1 MPVMTA
7 TSELTPQYFEDWA
20 AVHDAVADAYFPHVM
35 KPLYAG
41 PASRSALQTVDLGSC
56 RITQMKLGATVSV
69 QSDCPGAYGINI
81 PVGGEMESMIGRIE
95 VVSGVGQATA
105 CPPDTP
111 VRIPRWKPSCH
122 LIGFKVEE
130 SHLRREM
137 ERTLA
142 RPAKALPLQLDLRSA
157 DGQTWLRLLQS
168 IVEQVYHSDA
178 RLLRDDRFTAQLA
191 GAVTT
196 GFVLATMPD
205 DTVGRIGTR
214 PRIVRR
220 VMTAIEEDPARSWSP
235 ADMAEIAGVSVRRL
249 QQGFC
254 EYVGQT
260 PFQYLRDV
268 RLERAHA
275 DLVSSEQPATVTD
288 IALRW
293 GFMHMSR
300 FAADYRRKYG
310 RPPSQTLA
318 R

>member
-1 MPVMTA
+1 MA
-7 TSELTPQYFEDWA
+7 TTSDVTPQHFEDWA
-20 AVHDAVADAYFPHVM
+20 VVHDAVADAYFPHVM
-35 KPLYAG
+35 RLLDAG
-41 PASRSALQTVDLGSC
+41 PASRSTLQTVGLGSC
-56 RITQMKLGATVSV
+56 RITHMKLGATVSV

-81 PVGGEMESMIGRIE
+81 PVAGQMESVTGRIE

-111 VRIPRWKPSCH
+111 VRIPRWRPSCH

-130 SHLRREM
+130 GLLHREM

-157 DGQTWLRLLQS
+157 DGQSWLRLLQS
-168 IVEQVYHSDA
+168 IFEQVYHSDA

-191 GAVTT
+191 GVVTT

-205 DTVGRIGTR
+205 DSDGRIGTR
-214 PRIVRR
+214 PRIVRH

-260 PFQYLRDV
+260 PFQYLREV

-275 DLVSSEQPATVTD
+275 DLISSGPPATVTD

-293 GFMHMSR
+293 GLTHMGR
-300 FAADYRRKYG
+300 FAADYRRRYG